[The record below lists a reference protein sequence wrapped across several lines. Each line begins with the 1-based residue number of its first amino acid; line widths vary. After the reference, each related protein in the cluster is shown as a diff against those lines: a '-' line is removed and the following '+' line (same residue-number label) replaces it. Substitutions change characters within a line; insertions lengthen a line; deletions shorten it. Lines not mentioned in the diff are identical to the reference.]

1 MEKVVKISKKIFSNK
16 AILYVVSRYAT
27 YVIQFINSLFIAI
40 YLGPFYLGIWGF
52 INLVIGYISQLNF
65 GISNSVNVIISVNKQ
80 DNAYVQKI
88 VGNGISMIMGLS
100 FLVMLFF
107 LISNAANLHIGD
119 RYHFNDYIVPV
130 CIIAILTHLNGY
142 FATIFRVYGKIF
154 AIALNQSLYPV
165 LVLFIIPFFR
175 GESLL
180 WAMVVINC
188 VSFIAS
194 FILFFIQR
202 PLSFKP
208 LFEWNTVKYIQ
219 RRGWHLFVYNASFY
233 LILLTTRSFISGN
246 YSVEEFGYF
255 TFSYSL
261 ANAVLLLLSSISF
274 LFFPKMLNRFA
285 LSDNEHSQEILKTVR
300 SAYISLSHL
309 LIHLVIMVFPLFIYF
324 FPHYQQAS
332 SVFKITAL
340 TVVLYTN
347 SFGYQGLLMARGYE
361 KNIGII
367 AFCALILNIALSA
380 ILVNVVKV
388 TFEYVIV
395 ATLIT
400 YLIYVATLGVY
411 GRKVLGLTNSFKDI
425 TNDIYPW
432 RMMIPFFI
440 SFLMIIF
447 TVPNIY
453 FIIPFLLYLFLNF
466 KDILKIKDITIKVIE
481 NPNFIDI

>member
-1 MEKVVKISKKIFSNK
+1 
-16 AILYVVSRYAT
+16 
-27 YVIQFINSLFIAI
+27 
-40 YLGPFYLGIWGF
+40 
-52 INLVIGYISQLNF
+52 
-65 GISNSVNVIISVNKQ
+65 
-80 DNAYVQKI
+80 
-88 VGNGISMIMGLS
+88 
-100 FLVMLFF
+100 
-107 LISNAANLHIGD
+107 
-119 RYHFNDYIVPV
+119 VPV

-175 GESLL
+175 GENLL
-180 WAMVVINC
+180 WAMVTINC
-188 VSFIAS
+188 VSFLVNS
-194 FILFFIQR
+194 ILFYIQR
-202 PLSFKP
+202 PFSFKP
-208 LFEWNTVKYIQ
+208 LFEWDTVKYIQ

-274 LFFPKMLNRFA
+274 LIFPKMLNRFA

-324 FPHYQQAS
+324 FPDYQQAS

-367 AFCALILNIALSA
+367 AFCALILNIMLSA
-380 ILVNVVKV
+380 ILVSVVKV

-395 ATLIT
+395 ATLTT
-400 YLIYVATLGVY
+400 YLIYVVTLGVY
-411 GRKVLGLTNSFKDI
+411 GRKVLRLANNFTDI
-425 TNDIYPW
+425 TKDIYPW
-432 RMMIPFFI
+432 RMMIPFLI

-447 TVPNIY
+447 TAPDIY
-453 FIIPFLLYLFLNF
+453 FIIPFLLYLLLNF
-466 KDILKIKDITIKVIE
+466 GDMLNIKDVILKVIE

>member
-1 MEKVVKISKKIFSNK
+1 MKKLINVSKKIFSNK
-16 AILYVVSRYAT
+16 AILYVISRYAT
-27 YVIQFINSLFIAI
+27 YIIQFINSLFIAI

-52 INLVIGYISQLNF
+52 IYLVISYISQLNF

-80 DNAYVQKI
+80 DNAYVQKM
-88 VGNGISMIMGLS
+88 VGNGLSMIMGLS
-100 FLVMLFF
+100 FLVILFF
-107 LISNAANLHIGD
+107 LISNASNLHIGD

-130 CIIAILTHLNGY
+130 CIIAILTHLNNY

-154 AIALNQSLYPV
+154 AIALNQSLYPL

-188 VSFIAS
+188 VSFITS
-194 FILFFIQR
+194 SVLFFIQR

-208 LFEWNTVKYIQ
+208 LFEWDTVKYIQ
-219 RRGWHLFVYNASFY
+219 QRGWHLFVYNASFY

-246 YSVEEFGYF
+246 YSIEEFGYF

-261 ANAVLLLLSSISF
+261 ANAVLLLLDSISF
-274 LFFPKMLNRFA
+274 LIFPKMLNRFA
-285 LSDNEHSQEILKTVR
+285 HSDNEHSQEILKTAR
-300 SAYISLSHL
+300 SAYITLSHL
-309 LIHLVIMVFPLFIYF
+309 LIHLIIMVFPLFIYF
-324 FPHYQQAS
+324 FPDYQQAS

-347 SFGYQGLLMARGYE
+347 SFGYESLLMARGYE
-361 KNIGII
+361 KNISII
-367 AFCALILNIALSA
+367 AFCALVLNIILSA

-411 GRKVLGLTNSFKDI
+411 GRKVLGLTNSFTDI
-425 TNDIYPW
+425 TKDIYPW
-432 RMMIPFFI
+432 RMMIPFLI

-447 TVPNIY
+447 SVPNIY
-453 FIIPFLLYLFLNF
+453 FIIPFLLYLLLNWI
-466 KDILKIKDITIKVIE
+466 DLIKIKETIIRIINDPEVI
-481 NPNFIDI
+481 NI